1 MNKEKILDFLK
12 KHKLDI
18 IIISSLLAVSLSV
31 LLITTLTRKP
41 GAKVAVE
48 VDGKLVAEYPLDVDG
63 RYILN
68 GGTNELVVEG
78 GVAYLTNSD
87 CPDHTCERGKIR
99 YIGSKKVCL
108 PNLLTVT
115 VVGEAEGDDYVDF
128 TPGG

>member
-1 MNKEKILDFLK
+1 MNKEKILIFLK

-41 GAKVAVE
+41 GARVTVE

-68 GGTNELVVEG
+68 SGTNELVVEG